1 MSLYDWIRL
10 SHVEKR
16 PKKYEQNSFDDD
28 INGTDSDD
36 ENNIGSEDENDKMT
50 FHHFLKD
57 HPLYHSHHVTLLDN
71 MQEWVPNFVGGS
83 IPRSDRGD
91 REYYCSTMLAF
102 FKPWRTGKDLK
113 SEDQSWDDAFTT
125 HMFNARQLEIMKY
138 FNVRYECLDARDDYA
153 ARMKKGDNV
162 GIFSNW
168 DVYDSLNSDILDH
181 DSFGGDDF
189 ACDIDN
195 VIQDNIGP
203 KTEKR
208 NRDMLHVEQTMRDA
222 GWFDKSPNG
231 SADVGDLTP
240 VVPTQLQSGKDWT
253 AIVQNKRQEL
263 IDERCKNIPDHIDD
277 INKTGYDQE
286 SLAEVKIVDKTY
298 LTAKFKAKVEKE
310 QNIIDSTVS
319 DFLLNIDQERA
330 FRIIANHAST
340 EKPGQLIMYIG
351 GMAGTGKSQV
361 IKALTAFFEKR
372 NESHRI
378 VITAPTGTAAAL
390 VGGST
395 YHSILGINDKS
406 ASTISMAKVRT
417 RLDGVDYMFLDEVSM
432 LSCHDMYNISAQPA
446 KAFNEPNKPFGG
458 LNMIFSGDFSQLPP
472 VGGGESVSLYSGS
485 IGTQIY
491 SGLSHYGQ
499 ESAIGKALW
508 HQVTTVV
515 ILRENMRQK
524 SQSPEDAKFRKALE
538 NMRYKAC
545 TQEDIAFLRT
555 RITGPGTSRPKL
567 AEKDFQN
574 VSIIT
579 HRNHRKK

>member
-1 MSLYDWIRL
+1 
-10 SHVEKR
+10 
-16 PKKYEQNSFDDD
+16 
-28 INGTDSDD
+28 
-36 ENNIGSEDENDKMT
+36 
-50 FHHFLKD
+50 
-57 HPLYHSHHVTLLDN
+57 
-71 MQEWVPNFVGGS
+71 
-83 IPRSDRGD
+83 
-91 REYYCSTMLAF
+91 
-102 FKPWRTGKDLK
+102 
-113 SEDQSWDDAFTT
+113 
-125 HMFNARQLEIMKY
+125 
-138 FNVRYECLDARDDYA
+138 
-153 ARMKKGDNV
+153 
-162 GIFSNW
+162 
-168 DVYDSLNSDILDH
+168 
-181 DSFGGDDF
+181 
-189 ACDIDN
+189 
-195 VIQDNIGP
+195 
-203 KTEKR
+203 
-208 NRDMLHVEQTMRDA
+208 MLHVEQIMQDA
-222 GWFDKSPNG
+222 GWFDESPNG
-231 SADVGDLTP
+231 PADVGDLTP
-240 VVPTQLQSGKDWT
+240 VLPAQLQSGKDWT
-253 AIVQNKRQEL
+253 AIVQHKRQEL
-263 IDERCKNIPDHIDD
+263 IDERCKNIPDNIDD

-319 DFLLNIDQERA
+319 DFLLNTEQERA

-340 EKPGQLIMYIG
+340 EKPEQLIMYIG

-417 RLDGVDYMFLDEVSM
+417 RLDGVNYMFLDEVSM

-472 VGGGESVSLYSGS
+472 VGGGESISLYSGS

-524 SQSPEDAKFRKALE
+524 LQSPEDAKFRKALE

-545 TQEDIAFLRT
+545 TQEDIAFLHT

-567 AEKDFQN
+567 AEKDFRN

-579 HRNHRKK
+579 AWNSQKDRINELGSV

>member
-1 MSLYDWIRL
+1 M
-10 SHVEKR
+10 
-16 PKKYEQNSFDDD
+16 
-28 INGTDSDD
+28 
-36 ENNIGSEDENDKMT
+36 
-50 FHHFLKD
+50 
-57 HPLYHSHHVTLLDN
+57 
-71 MQEWVPNFVGGS
+71 
-83 IPRSDRGD
+83 
-91 REYYCSTMLAF
+91 
-102 FKPWRTGKDLK
+102 
-113 SEDQSWDDAFTT
+113 
-125 HMFNARQLEIMKY
+125 
-138 FNVRYECLDARDDYA
+138 
-153 ARMKKGDNV
+153 
-162 GIFSNW
+162 
-168 DVYDSLNSDILDH
+168 
-181 DSFGGDDF
+181 
-189 ACDIDN
+189 
-195 VIQDNIGP
+195 
-203 KTEKR
+203 
-208 NRDMLHVEQTMRDA
+208 
-222 GWFDKSPNG
+222 
-231 SADVGDLTP
+231 
-240 VVPTQLQSGKDWT
+240 VPTQLQSGKDWT

-361 IKALTAFFEKR
+361 IKALTVFFEKR
-372 NESHRI
+372 NESHHI

-524 SQSPEDAKFRKALE
+524 LQSPEDAKFHKALE
-538 NMRYKAC
+538 NMQYKAC
-545 TQEDIAFLRT
+545 TQEDIEFLHT
-555 RITGPGTSRPKL
+555 HITGPGTSRPKL
-567 AEKDFQN
+567 AEKYFRN

-579 HRNHRKK
+579 AWNSQKD